1 MSLTIN
7 LGMEDF
13 KTLREEHR
21 VYIDKTGFIRNLFAA
36 GTDDDTNTTNSS
48 DGQVYQGDAQV
59 TLITRSRRFGKTL
72 TLSMLKYFLE
82 MDYQTLNRKLLY

>member
-13 KTLREEHR
+13 KTLREGHR
-21 VYIDKTGFIRNLFAA
+21 VYVDKTVFIQNLFA
-36 GTDDDTNTTNSS
+36 GCTDEDTNTTNDSEEMIS
-48 DGQVYQGDAQV
+48 QGDSQV
-59 TLITRSRRFGKTL
+59 TLITRPRRFGKTL

-82 MDYQTLNRKLLY
+82 MNYQNPG